1 MRMFVRFF
9 VAFCVA
15 TILAQGIILS
25 LAAARGNIK
34 QDTLIKAVA
43 LINGIDI
50 SGEQLQQM
58 LDDAREQPIPTY
70 EDVRDARALES
81 KNLQMREASVKRMRE
96 QTDEMLTTLRVQI
109 TDFERRKDE
118 FYKLLEEKEKNLLDV
133 SLKDV
138 QQTIEVLAPE
148 QAKEQIKKLIEA
160 KQMDDVVT
168 IFKEM
173 PLDKRKKIMGE
184 FASQEEIDILHEIL
198 MRTRAG
204 EPASSLLR
212 DARDQASTE

>member
-15 TILAQGIILS
+15 SILAQGIILS

-34 QDTLIKAVA
+34 QDTLLKAVA

-50 SGEQLQQM
+50 SGEQLQKM

-96 QTDEMLTTLRVQI
+96 QTDEMLATLRVQI
-109 TDFERRKDE
+109 SDFERRKDE

-138 QQTIEVLAPE
+138 QRTIEVLAPE
-148 QAKEQIKKLIEA
+148 QAKQQIKKLLGA

-184 FASQEEIDILHEIL
+184 FASPEEIDMLHEIL